1 MHMETHE
8 TDIEVN
14 EMKMLEILNLL
25 SSRKDDSELLGAFL
39 NGVMIGIQ
47 TKQPEQPEHP
57 EEENNE
63 TA

>member
-1 MHMETHE
+1 MHMGTHE

-14 EMKMLEILNLL
+14 EMKMLEILNIL

-47 TKQPEQPEHP
+47 TKQPEHP